1 MAAVAPISLVL
12 FDMDDVLCDYDRD
25 ARVAHLAGVAG
36 CSPAQVHAAIFES
49 GFEAAGDSG
58 ALDADAYLDGF
69 GQRID
74 YPLSL
79 DEWVEARRAG
89 TRARAEVLDMVRRL
103 TVRSAV
109 LTNNS
114 MLVIDHI
121 DRIFPEL
128 PGVFGDRLYASAGF
142 EAAKP
147 DAACF
152 HRCLHALDAVPQE
165 TVFFD
170 DLQENVDGAI
180 RAGLR
185 AHQYVSL
192 EVLAERLK
200 SYGVLP

>member
-1 MAAVAPISLVL
+1 
-12 FDMDDVLCDYDRD
+12 MDDVLCDYSRD
-25 ARVAHLAGVAG
+25 ARVAHLASVAD
-36 CSPAQVHAAIFES
+36 CSTEHIYASVFHS
-49 GFEAAGDSG
+49 GFEAEGDAGTMDT
-58 ALDADAYLDGF
+58 AAYLEEF
-69 GQRID
+69 GRRIG
-74 YPLSL
+74 YELSL

-89 TRARAEVLDMVRRL
+89 TRARGDVLDMVRRL

-121 DRIFPEL
+121 DRILPEL
-128 PGVFGDRLYASAGF
+128 PGVFGGRLFASAGF
-142 EAAKP
+142 KAAKP

-152 HRCLHALDAVPQE
+152 HRCLDALGALPEE

-185 AHQYVSL
+185 AHQYVSPEL
-192 EVLAERLK
+192 LSDTLRG
-200 SYGVLP
+200 YGVLPS